1 MRIMTVAPITRKKTI
16 KHVVNQHGL
25 RCGRGLYAEFE
36 RKAEELLYAICN
48 SYLNARAVSG
58 GSSSLSQFTHQPSLD
73 LSPADAGHAVS
84 STPDIPKHTASA
96 GDSNLHPERTED
108 EHITP

>member
-1 MRIMTVAPITRKKTI
+1 MRTTPVAPITRKKTI
-16 KHVVNQHGL
+16 KHVVNQYGL

-36 RKAEELLYAICN
+36 RKAEELLYAICS
-48 SYLNARAVSG
+48 SYLESRVAGGHSSVS
-58 GSSSLSQFTHQPSLD
+58 QCTHQPALD
-73 LSPADAGHAVS
+73 LSPAEGSHAVS